1 MSLGPKLARVLAITW
16 LLPLRTDERCP
27 SADGIGLSVGHPW
40 YLATCAVAEYLYEHS
55 TRLATSTLPLV
66 IDDATRSFYSRFL
79 PLGAVG
85 FKGDKK
91 DTLIKPGSKQ
101 LQKIVDGE
109 RNLADQFIGVVQQ
122 HAWFNGSLNEQFHR
136 DSVSHS

>member
-1 MSLGPKLARVLAITW
+1 M
-16 LLPLRTDERCP
+16 
-27 SADGIGLSVGHPW
+27 
-40 YLATCAVAEYLYEHS
+40 AEYLYEHS

-66 IDDATRSFYSRFL
+66 IDDASRSFYSRFL
-79 PLGAVG
+79 PLGGAG

-101 LQKIVDGE
+101 LKKIVDGE
-109 RNLADQFIGVVQQ
+109 RNLADKFIEVVQQ

-136 DSVSHS
+136 DTVCVARLLP